1 MSSEVCPFCGKTY
14 KRLKS
19 HLPHCKAA
27 GSSETPPAK
36 RDVAA
41 KQTSS
46 SSQLAAAAAA
56 ATSSQPKAGEEKST
70 HTLPVT
76 ASPQSKKG
84 TKISSVSSSVPASA
98 SSLSPST
105 PPSSVLA
112 SSPTKKKK
120 KEKLS
125 DQIKT
130 AKTVS
135 STSLGS
141 SPSPPPPSNVSEPKR
156 KSLRALI
163 EAAKSKRVS
172 VGSGEGTRSAS
183 DDLPSASAP
192 PGTDSLNSLNIQ
204 TETETNLD
212 EDTRHPVFLSQGSK
226 PKVKATRTKKAT
238 PSPLPINETS
248 PDSEVNDRAAKSRL
262 SGGLWVETDV
272 GGSDLSVS
280 EMFSKSESSPRVRIT
295 LRDVKATLGRANNR
309 PHDRPSVLSQI
320 RAGDLSG
327 GIRPALP
334 TGSEEGNLVS
344 TQTPS
349 NELSSNS
356 SRSTERQSATTRS
369 SESTEATSTPLRHRV
384 SPQPG
389 LPEASVLS
397 GYLSS
402 QVNKATPPLPAVRA
416 SEALK
421 AGRRHTGLLP
431 QPPSLAHAL
440 RLPPQTLPAREETL
454 RFGDGPQLEVR
465 RQKNTAGNG
474 AKGALTERGLGQV
487 RLRELPEWLACKTP
501 SHPRDVVHMVQRG
514 WQWYYKRYID
524 VRKGGV
530 GGVGM
535 LLAGYCVLSY
545 IWSYP
550 HIKRDRWRKH
560 H

>member
-27 GSSETPPAK
+27 GSSKAPPAK

-41 KQTSS
+41 NQTPSS
-46 SSQLAAAAAA
+46 SRLAAA
-56 ATSSQPKAGEEKST
+56 SSQAKAGEEKST
-70 HTLPVT
+70 QTLPVT
-76 ASPQSKKG
+76 ASPRSKKS
-84 TKISSVSSSVPASA
+84 TKIPSVSSVP
-98 SSLSPST
+98 PST

-125 DQIKT
+125 EQIKA
-130 AKTVS
+130 AKIVS
-135 STSLGS
+135 STSLGA
-141 SPSPPPPSNVSEPKR
+141 SPSPSPPSNVSEPKR

-163 EAAKSKRVS
+163 EAAKSKQVS
-172 VGSGEGTRSAS
+172 EGSGEGTRSAPE
-183 DDLPSASAP
+183 DLPSASAP
-192 PGTDSLNSLNIQ
+192 LGTDSLNSLNVQ
-204 TETETNLD
+204 TETKTNLD
-212 EDTRHPVFLSQGSK
+212 EALGQDTSHPVFLSKGSK
-226 PKVKATRTKKAT
+226 PEGASKMKATRTKNAIS
-238 PSPLPINETS
+238 SPLPINETS
-248 PDSEVNDRAAKSRL
+248 PDSEVNDRTAKSRL
-262 SGGLWVETDV
+262 RGGFWVTTDV
-272 GGSDLSVS
+272 GGTDLPVS
-280 EMFSKSESSPRVRIT
+280 EMFSKPEGRIT
-295 LRDVKATLGRANNR
+295 LQDVKATLGRAKNR
-309 PHDRPSVLSQI
+309 PHNRPSILSQI
-320 RAGDLSG
+320 RTDDLSG
-327 GIRPALP
+327 EIRPALP
-334 TGSEEGNLVS
+334 TGNEESNLVS
-344 TQTPS
+344 TQTPP

-356 SRSTERQSATTRS
+356 SRSAERQSAPGKS
-369 SESTEATSTPLRHRV
+369 SKSKEATLTPLQHHV

-402 QVNKATPPLPAVRA
+402 QVNKATPPPPAVRVN
-416 SEALK
+416 EALK
-421 AGRRHTGLLP
+421 AGQRHAGLLC

-440 RLPPQTLPAREETL
+440 RLPPQALPAREEML
-454 RFGDGPQLEVR
+454 RFGDGSQLEVR

-501 SHPRDVVHMVQRG
+501 SHPRDVVHMVRRG